1 MRKNN
6 KGLLAGS
13 IILEKRRGECYA
25 AFLPGRC
32 STIAKR
38 KDFHWF
44 HERIVAKVLY
54 NHGLI
59 DDPNIELV
67 TEGGMTVFPG
77 VYIATMVFTIVL
89 SFAEEPNSLSEIRR
103 CDLPPDELTRFDKLL
118 TYVDN
123 PACIQSFIR
132 ERENIWRTRSQMWA
146 AIKDHV
152 EETRRRNNE

>member
-25 AFLPGRC
+25 AFPPGRC

-89 SFAEEPNSLSEIRR
+89 SLQKNQTHLA
-103 CDLPPDELTRFDKLL
+103 K
-118 TYVDN
+118 
-123 PACIQSFIR
+123 
-132 ERENIWRTRSQMWA
+132 
-146 AIKDHV
+146 
-152 EETRRRNNE
+152 